1 MSNMDTTIAT
11 HIIED
16 EDEDI
21 DGEILEFDT
30 CKESS
35 LLFGIAVP
43 TSCVQLFNVLI
54 FPLTASF
61 VGRQFGSTALAG
73 FSLASLIGNISCVSI
88 IIGTLSGCETLL
100 PRAMGGG
107 VSEYHQVGRIA
118 IRGFL
123 VGLLVLIPIV
133 FVLWNYMEFL
143 LVNILH
149 QNEAASKLASGKW
162 IHWYLL
168 ALLSV
173 LLFRTIQRF
182 LNCQHI
188 VWPCVVSTIL
198 ISIILH
204 PILLSTLAKESFAQT
219 GKVICISQY
228 LIVTLTLLIIY
239 FWKPH
244 HSETFS
250 LSIFKSELHS
260 FLLMKN
266 KREVMEYIHYSFGG
280 VLSFSEWWFWETTC
294 IVAGRMGTTALVVHS
309 IAYQIIPLCWMIPLG
324 LSMAISVRIGNTL
337 SSPPVSLAVQ
347 KAKRLANYSFLYAI
361 AIGLIQATFLNTHQN
376 FIVNL
381 FINTKDI
388 IHTNDTYMIELQLTQ
403 EVWYK
408 ICIDIFILHIF
419 CIEAGILRAL
429 GYQWRLATVIVIV
442 LWCCTLP
449 TVIYS
454 CFFRDQFDMYQSF
467 SRLWT
472 IIPCGY
478 ILMTTVLFYIIQT
491 ADWHEISTKIIQKQ
505 QQNKEAKRY
514 DAKSIS
520 QRNRD
525 ETITVTT
532 ETTNLLPSIT

>member
-1 MSNMDTTIAT
+1 MDTTTAT

-16 EDEDI
+16 GADKIEE
-21 DGEILEFDT
+21 EVFEFDT
-30 CKESS
+30 WKESR

-73 FSLASLIGNISCVSI
+73 LSLASLIGNISCVSV

-123 VGLLVLIPIV
+123 VGLFVMMPIV
-133 FVLWNYMEFL
+133 YVLWNYMEFL
-143 LVNILH
+143 LTNILH
-149 QNEAASKLASGKW
+149 QDEAASKMVSGNW

-173 LLFRTIQRF
+173 LLFRTVQRF

-188 VWPCVVSTIL
+188 VWPCVVSTVL
-198 ISIILH
+198 ISTIVH
-204 PILLSTLAKESFAQT
+204 PILLSTLATESFVQT
-219 GKVICISQY
+219 GKVICISQC
-228 LIVTLTLLIIY
+228 LIATLTLLIMY

-244 HSETFS
+244 HSQTFS
-250 LSIFKSELHS
+250 LSIFGSELNS

-266 KREVMEYIHYSFGG
+266 KREVMEYIDYSFGG
-280 VLSFSEWWFWETTC
+280 VLSLSEWWFFETAC
-294 IVAGRMGTTALVVHS
+294 ILAGRMGTTALVVHS
-309 IAYQIIPLCWMIPLG
+309 IAYQITPLCWMIPQG
-324 LSMAISVRIGNTL
+324 LSMATSVRIGNTL
-337 SSPPVSLAVQ
+337 GSPPVSLAVQ
-347 KAKRLANYSFLYAI
+347 NATRLANFSLFYAI
-361 AIGLIQATFLNTHQN
+361 AIGLFQATFLNSRQT

-381 FINTKDI
+381 FLGNEDITNTNAT
-388 IHTNDTYMIELQLTQ
+388 HMIELQLIQ

-408 ICIDIFILHIF
+408 ICIQVFFLNIF

-429 GYQWRLATVIVIV
+429 GYQWRLATVIVII
-442 LWCCTLP
+442 LWSCTLP
-449 TVIYS
+449 TIIYV

-467 SRLWT
+467 LRLWT

-478 ILMTTVLFYIIQT
+478 FLMTAVLFYIIQT
-491 ADWHEISTKIIQKQ
+491 ADWHEISTEIIEKQ
-505 QQNKEAKRY
+505 QQNKEATI
-514 DAKSIS
+514 KSKKLPS
-520 QRNRD
+520 QRND
-525 ETITVTT
+525 DKIVTVTT
-532 ETTNLLPSIT
+532 ETTSLLLSIT